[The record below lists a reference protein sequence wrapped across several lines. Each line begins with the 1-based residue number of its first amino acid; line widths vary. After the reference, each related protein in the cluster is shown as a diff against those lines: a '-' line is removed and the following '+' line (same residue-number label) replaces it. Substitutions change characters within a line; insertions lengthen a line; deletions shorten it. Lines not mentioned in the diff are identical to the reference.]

1 MIVFSYSIVHSDVL
15 KYWVCA
21 GTRGQ
26 RMSHLPF
33 TACLTSGRLQ
43 WSNPRWVCSEPGS
56 SWENFHCCPGDSHQL
71 TSIGRWHNT
80 YLPFSNEDGTE
91 GEWDRS
97 FSPSP
102 WSLLQTPFFQAV
114 RYHFIIIMKKT
125 KGRQKP
131 LPLKGFRTIWVSPP
145 IHQVRTLRLRGCETV
160 QLPWVSKTAC
170 RSPTWMLFSTV
181 PCRVPRGWPWRWGER
196 KLHVFTVPPP
206 VPSPTQCRQLG
217 RATFHFPLPSVS
229 QK

>member
-1 MIVFSYSIVHSDVL
+1 MIVFSYSIIHSDVL
-15 KYWVCA
+15 KNWVCA

-26 RMSHLPF
+26 CIYHLPF
-33 TACLTSGRLQ
+33 TPFLTSGRHQ

-71 TSIGRWHNT
+71 TGIGRWHNIH
-80 YLPFSNEDGTE
+80 LPFSNEDRTE

-102 WSLLQTPFFQAV
+102 WPLLQTPFFQAV
-114 RYHFIIIMKKT
+114 RHHFIIFKT

-131 LPLKGFRTIWVSPP
+131 LPPQGFRMIWVSPP
-145 IHQVRTLRLRGCETV
+145 IHQVRTLRLRECETV

-170 RSPTWMLFSTV
+170 RSPTRMLFSTV
-181 PCRVPRGWPWRWGER
+181 SCHVHRSWLWRWGKR
-196 KLHVFTVPPP
+196 KLHFFSLPLPAP
-206 VPSPTQCRQLG
+206 FPRQCRQLG
-217 RATFHFPLPSVS
+217 CATFHFPLPSVF